1 MAEVDPGP
9 NSSVRIRL
17 EPTELELMKGL
28 VDEMRMLLEADIPR
42 SDAVLKR
49 LFPDAYESEEEAT
62 AYRELVDDELR
73 STKLRALKDV
83 SSNLDVHGSGGAT
96 LTTEQAEE
104 WLTLLTDMRLAIGT
118 RLDVTEE
125 KMDAEIDDDNQDAP
139 AYSVL
144 HWLGWIQ
151 EMMLRA
157 IN

>member
-1 MAEVDPGP
+1 
-9 NSSVRIRL
+9 
-17 EPTELELMKGL
+17 MKGL
-28 VDEMRMLLEADIPR
+28 VEEMRMLLEADIPR

-83 SSNLDVHGSGGAT
+83 SMTLDVHGSDGAT
-96 LTTEQAEE
+96 LTPEQAEE

-118 RLDVTEE
+118 RLEVTEE
-125 KMDAEIDDDNQDAP
+125 KMDAEIDDDNPDAP

-157 IN
+157 MN